1 MSLHAELIG
10 KEWVKNGHSLPVS
23 APNNIRP
30 VGEDEGHV
38 IRCFSDECDFD
49 VFGSFYSY
57 S

>member
-23 APNNIRP
+23 APNNVRP